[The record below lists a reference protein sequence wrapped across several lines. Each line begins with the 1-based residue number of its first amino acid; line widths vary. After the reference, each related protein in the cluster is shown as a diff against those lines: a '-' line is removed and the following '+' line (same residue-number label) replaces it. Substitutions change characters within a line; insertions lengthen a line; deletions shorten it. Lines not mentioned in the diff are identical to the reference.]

1 MPYGQELEVVDAS
14 AYIPTNPKARA
25 AMVLVA
31 ERGPIGESRRIA
43 SVPEFRRVYGT
54 HLAGYVGSWCAERA
68 LENGCVLDISRV
80 VHLTDP
86 ADLASRT
93 SVAAEVVVPDRA
105 PTAGP
110 GSVTGTGVFPVRL
123 APGQTLVVSVSGGGG
138 LVATFRATPAVLLG
152 VAATFLAVTAGH
164 RLRLS
169 VGGVARDVTFDGT
182 EATEAAFL
190 AAINSQVPGVY
201 AEDDSGMARIAT
213 DQRGSGAAIAVLAGT
228 DADVLA
234 SLGLAVAAGTNAGPN
249 NVADIEAV
257 TVAEFEAIVE
267 AAVAGVSADA
277 DADGHPRLR
286 TTATGAGVSVHVQNT
301 STAAAFG
308 FDDFPHAGSANVA
321 VPTLRLYGS
330 SDGTWAHGARAVIDD
345 DPREPATRFR
355 LRVLTAAGQPLQPE
369 FAGLSMDPT
378 DASYV
383 VTALAEGESL
393 LLAEDLASAAV
404 APADRPLAG
413 TYTPAGGNDGLA
425 GLTAD
430 DWVGTAAAR
439 NGVHALDV
447 VTGFRLL
454 STPGMTDHTAQ
465 QAIDAWA
472 AARLDCRYVG
482 SVPLTV
488 TTPAGAIAYRRRQ
501 APFAS
506 GTATDSPHT
515 ALYAGWHEIVNPAT
529 RAPLWVPIDGEL
541 LAALARG
548 AAGDGVWSAPAGANR
563 AKLDRGVRRARIAL
577 SDTDMRALADAGV
590 NAVFRDPQAGLV
602 IEGQKTLQLTASA
615 LDRLNVGI
623 LTDFIGESL
632 LAANRVDR
640 YEPNDPD
647 LWRTLR
653 NRADRFL
660 EALASKR
667 GTISS
672 YRIVCDASINTAGE
686 IAAKRTLQ
694 DVFFV
699 PVETSEEQKL
709 RLVVSPQG
717 TTLEAASA
725 T

>member
-1 MPYGQELEVVDAS
+1 MSYGQQLEVEDAS
-14 AYIPTNPKARA
+14 AYIPTDPKARA
-25 AMVLVA
+25 AMVLVT
-31 ERGPIGESRRIA
+31 ERGPLEARRIS
-43 SVPEFRRVYGT
+43 SVPEFRRVYGN
-54 HLAGYVGSWCAERA
+54 HVAGFVGTWCALRA
-68 LENGCVLDISRV
+68 LEAGCILDVARV

-86 ADLASRT
+86 EDLASRT
-93 SVAAEVVVPDRA
+93 SVAAEVTAPDRA

-110 GSVTGTGVFPVRL
+110 GTAVGSGVFPIAL
-123 APGQTLVVSVSGGGG
+123 SPGQTLVVSVSGGGD
-138 LVATFRATPAVLLG
+138 LMATFNAGARRLTGALG
-152 VAATFLAVTAGH
+152 TLAAVTAGH
-164 RLRLS
+164 RLVLN
-169 VGGVARDVTFDGT
+169 VGGVQRSVAFAGT
-182 EATEAAFL
+182 ENTDALYA
-190 AAINSQVPGVY
+190 AAINAIPGVFVDTTGGQVQITTDRKGNS
-201 AEDDSGMARIAT
+201 ASLSVDAT
-213 DQRGSGAAIAVLAGT
+213 T

-234 SLGLAVAAGTNAGPN
+234 ALGLTSGQVGVTTGAS
-249 NVADIEAV
+249 NVADIDAV
-257 TVAEFEAIVE
+257 TAAEFEAVVE

-277 DADGHPRLR
+277 DAGGHPRIR
-286 TTATGAGVSVHVQNT
+286 TVATGGGVSVQVKVA
-301 STAAAFG
+301 STALGFG
-308 FDDFPHAGSANVA
+308 FDNAVHAGAATVA
-321 VPTLRLYGS
+321 VDTVRFYAS
-330 SDGTWAHGARAVIDD
+330 SDGTWAHGARLVVDD

-355 LRVLTAAGQPLQPE
+355 LRVLNVAGQELQPE
-369 FAGLSMDPT
+369 FTGLSMDPE
-378 DASYV
+378 DPSYL
-383 VTALAEGESL
+383 VTALSEGESL
-393 LLAEDLASAAV
+393 FLAEDLLSAA
-404 APADRPLAG
+404 APPDNRPLAG

-425 GLTAD
+425 GLTAS
-430 DWVGTAAAR
+430 DWLGTAAAR

-447 VTGFRLL
+447 VTGFRLVT
-454 STPGMTDHTAQ
+454 TPGMTDHTTQ
-465 QAIDAWA
+465 QAIGAWA
-472 AARLDCRYVG
+472 AARLDCRYAG

-488 TTPAGAIAYRRRQ
+488 TTPAGAIAYRRRS

-515 ALYAGWHEIVNPAT
+515 ALYAGWHEITNPAT

-563 AKLDRGVRRARIAL
+563 AKLDRAVRRARIAL

-602 IEGQKTLQLTASA
+602 IEGQKTLQVTASA

-653 NRADRFL
+653 NRADRFM
-660 EALASKR
+660 EALGAKR
-667 GTISS
+667 GTVSS

-717 TTLEAASA
+717 TKLETA
-725 T
+725 